1 MEAFFLYLAKSS
13 GLLFLFWLIFQVIL
27 KKETFFEAHR
37 FFLVTGIFT
46 ALLLPFVVFKK
57 IVFIDAPKFTNID
70 FSQFVVTEVPAPKEM
85 DWWLIAGTIYLLG
98 VAFFIIRFV
107 VQLFSLYRL
116 IKKCEIVKEGEFTLA
131 KTEEHV
137 GPFSFFNTI
146 VYNPKTH
153 SEAELKAILI
163 HEKIHAQQ
171 GHSLDIILAHIL
183 TIFQWINPF
192 AWCYKKI
199 MAQNLEFIADKNS
212 VALVQDKKAYQYLLL
227 HQSEPSSLKTT
238 IINPFFNSLIKKRIV
253 MLNQQKSNR
262 INLVKY
268 SLILPL
274 LGVFLFAFN
283 TETVAQVKE
292 QETNK
297 SPWRMEV
304 SAISFDI
311 LVNKNS
317 TDEELER
324 DSNEINEKDGI
335 NLKFSKIKRNKKGE
349 IIGIKSTFKS
359 EYGESGTYSV
369 SGDKPISAFSFYIN
383 SDSEGNRTKMGY
395 KPTDRNKN
403 FTFFSTSADSLN
415 NSDPK
420 IIISTIKRGVF
431 KTDNLELDSLLNNI
445 DIQTI
450 KKVKMIKNEDGKSAD
465 IFISEKNF
473 KDPNKKQ
480 IELKAS
486 SKNITSYNDPKN
498 PPLYVID
505 GEITDNSNLHSL
517 NPDNIESLSVLKDKS
532 ATSIYGEKGKNGV
545 IIITTKKEKK
555 TLDKINKSLD
565 NALFVLDG
573 EIKDTYFD
581 INSIKT
587 ENIESVT
594 VLKNEA
600 GISKYGEK
608 GKNGVIEL
616 EIKKGSRV
624 AGNGKI
630 YIQRKESDSDAQT
643 TPDNFYVEAKKIIKD
658 GITYI
663 SGKVFISDS
672 GLPGVSIIIKNSKSG
687 TLTNF
692 DGQFTIA
699 VEEGQTLLFQYLGFP
714 NAALK
719 ITEAKKYAISTA
731 KK

>member
-70 FSQFVVTEVPAPKEM
+70 FSQFVVTEVSAPKEL
-85 DWWLIAGTIYLLG
+85 DWWLIVGMVYLLG

-199 MAQNLEFIADKNS
+199 MSQNLEFIADKNS

-395 KPTDRNKN
+395 KPLNEKN
-403 FTFFSTSADSLN
+403 NFVIFSPDGDTTNIS
-415 NSDPK
+415 SDG
-420 IIISTIKRGVF
+420 SVVNFNHAESIKFIV
-431 KTDNLELDSLLNNI
+431 TEIEPDSLLNAINI
-445 DIQTI
+445 NT
-450 KKVKMIKNEDGKSAD
+450 IKNEDSKTKN
-465 IFISEKNF
+465 IVISKNKF
-473 KDPNKKQ
+473 KNLSEVQQ
-480 IELKAS
+480 IELPAS
-486 SKNITSYNDPKN
+486 SKDYNWNKLNQEDK
-498 PPLYVID
+498 PLLLID
-505 GEITDNSNLHSL
+505 GEINDNSNLHSL
-517 NPDNIESLSVLKDKS
+517 NPDNIESISVLKDKS
-532 ATSIYGEKGKNGV
+532 ATSIYGDKGKNGV
-545 IIITTKKEKK
+545 IIITTKKGKK
-555 TLDKINKSLD
+555 AIDKINKSLD
-565 NALFVLDG
+565 NALYVING
-573 EIKDTYFD
+573 EVKDAYFN

-608 GKNGVIEL
+608 GKNGVIEI

-643 TPDNFYVEAKKIIKD
+643 TPDNFYVEAKKIIKN

-719 ITEAKKYAISTA
+719 ITEDKKYAISTA

>member
-153 SEAELKAILI
+153 TEAELKAILI
-163 HEKIHAQQ
+163 HEKIHAEQ

-192 AWCYKKI
+192 AWWYKKI

-253 MLNQQKSNR
+253 MLNQQKSNQ

-395 KPTDRNKN
+395 KPLNEKN
-403 FTFFSTSADSLN
+403 NFVIFSPDGDTTNIS
-415 NSDPK
+415 SDG
-420 IIISTIKRGVF
+420 SVVNFNHAESIKFIV
-431 KTDNLELDSLLNNI
+431 TEIEPDSLLNAINI
-445 DIQTI
+445 NT
-450 KKVKMIKNEDGKSAD
+450 IKNEDGKTKN
-465 IFISEKNF
+465 IVISKNKF
-473 KDPNKKQ
+473 KNLSEVQQ
-480 IELKAS
+480 IELPAS
-486 SKNITSYNDPKN
+486 SKDYNWNELNQEDK
-498 PPLYVID
+498 PLLLID
-505 GEITDNSNLHSL
+505 GEINDNSNLHSL
-517 NPDNIESLSVLKDKS
+517 NPDNIESISVLKDKS
-532 ATSIYGEKGKNGV
+532 ATSIYGDKGKNGV
-545 IIITTKKEKK
+545 IIITTKKGKK
-555 TLDKINKSLD
+555 AIDKINKSLD
-565 NALFVLDG
+565 NALFVVDG

-581 INSIKT
+581 INSIKP
-587 ENIESVT
+587 ENLESVNI
-594 VLKNEA
+594 LKDKAAIE
-600 GISKYGEK
+600 KYGVK
-608 GKNGVIEL
+608 GKNGVIEI
-616 EIKKGSRV
+616 EIKKGSWV

-643 TPDNFYVEAKKIIKD
+643 KPDNFYVEAKKIIKD

-719 ITEAKKYAISTA
+719 ITEDKKYAISTA
-731 KK
+731 KN

>member
-70 FSQFVVTEVPAPKEM
+70 FSQFVVTEVSAPKEL
-85 DWWLIAGTIYLLG
+85 DWWLIVGMVYLLG

-199 MAQNLEFIADKNS
+199 MSQNLEFIADKNS

-395 KPTDRNKN
+395 KPLNEKN
-403 FTFFSTSADSLN
+403 NFVIFSPDGDTTNIS
-415 NSDPK
+415 SDG
-420 IIISTIKRGVF
+420 SVVNFNHAESIKFIV
-431 KTDNLELDSLLNNI
+431 TEIEPDSLLNAINI
-445 DIQTI
+445 NT
-450 KKVKMIKNEDGKSAD
+450 IKNEDSKTKN
-465 IFISEKNF
+465 IVISKNKF
-473 KDPNKKQ
+473 KNLSEVQQ
-480 IELKAS
+480 IELPAS
-486 SKNITSYNDPKN
+486 SKDYNWNKLNQEDK
-498 PPLYVID
+498 PLLLID
-505 GEITDNSNLHSL
+505 GEINDNSNLHSL
-517 NPDNIESLSVLKDKS
+517 NPDNIESISVLKDKS
-532 ATSIYGEKGKNGV
+532 ATSIYGDKGKNGV
-545 IIITTKKEKK
+545 IIITTKKGKK
-555 TLDKINKSLD
+555 AIDKINKSLD
-565 NALFVLDG
+565 NALYVING
-573 EIKDTYFD
+573 EVKDAYFN

-608 GKNGVIEL
+608 GKNGVIEI

-643 TPDNFYVEAKKIIKD
+643 TPDNFYVEAKKIIKN

-719 ITEAKKYAISTA
+719 ITEDKKYAISTA
-731 KK
+731 KN

>member
-153 SEAELKAILI
+153 SEAALKAILI
-163 HEKIHAQQ
+163 HEKIHAEQW
-171 GHSLDIILAHIL
+171 HSLDIILAHIL

-192 AWCYKKI
+192 AWWYKKI
-199 MAQNLEFIADKNS
+199 MSQNLEFIADKNS

-227 HQSEPSSLKTT
+227 HQSKPSSLKTT

-297 SPWRMEV
+297 IPWRMEV

-324 DSNEINEKDGI
+324 DSYELNEKDGI

-395 KPTDRNKN
+395 KPLNEKN
-403 FTFFSTSADSLN
+403 NFVIFSPDGDTTNIS
-415 NSDPK
+415 SDG
-420 IIISTIKRGVF
+420 SVVNFNHAESIKFIV
-431 KTDNLELDSLLNNI
+431 TEIDPDSLLNAINI
-445 DIQTI
+445 NT
-450 KKVKMIKNEDGKSAD
+450 IKNEDGKTKN
-465 IFISEKNF
+465 IVISKNKF
-473 KDPNKKQ
+473 KNLSEVQQ
-480 IELKAS
+480 IELPAS
-486 SKNITSYNDPKN
+486 SKDYNWNELNQEDK
-498 PPLYVID
+498 PLLLID
-505 GEITDNSNLHSL
+505 GKINDNSNLHSL
-517 NPDNIESLSVLKDKS
+517 NPDNIESISVLKDKS
-532 ATSIYGEKGKNGV
+532 ATSIYGDKGKNGV
-545 IIITTKKEKK
+545 IIITTKKGKK
-555 TLDKINKSLD
+555 AIDKINKSLD

-573 EIKDTYFD
+573 EIKDAYFD

-600 GISKYGEK
+600 RISKYGEK
-608 GKNGVIEL
+608 GKNGVIEI
-616 EIKKGSRV
+616 EIKKGPQV

-719 ITEAKKYAISTA
+719 ITEDKKYAISTA
-731 KK
+731 KN